1 MPLRF
6 DLAQKSM
13 KQKKVL
19 FIYTHFSSFVKN
31 DFEILSK
38 EFDVTPFCF
47 KAKKGLWP
55 TLKELARQ
63 TAYCLGHIRKFDVV
77 FIWFADQH
85 SLIPVMTAKLTAKRS
100 YLVVGGYDV
109 CRIPS
114 LNYGVF
120 CSRSRGLAAR
130 LSMKYSSFNLAVSDH
145 VERKIRFIVRKN
157 SNIRIYN
164 CIKPEIPA
172 STTHFKRNMVLTVAN
187 IENERTFLL
196 KGIDLFVDTARLIPE
211 ISFCIAGFN
220 KENLEYLIR
229 NFPENVTVLGKQDPA
244 GLADLYEKS
253 LVYCQLSQSESF
265 GIALAEGI
273 YYGCIPLITNQGGM
287 PEVVGDKNQIV
298 SRNAV
303 EIASKIRGIFSGTD
317 MIKENYPFRL
327 NEQFSFNVR
336 AKKIISLISSQ

>member
-1 MPLRF
+1 M
-6 DLAQKSM
+6 SM
-13 KQKKVL
+13 KRKKVL
-19 FIYTHFSSFVKN
+19 FVYTHFSSFVKN

-38 EFDVTPFCF
+38 EFDVTPYRY
-47 KAKKGLWP
+47 KAAKGLWP

-63 TAYCLGHIRKFDVV
+63 TAYCIGQIRKYDII

-85 SLIPVMTAKLTAKRS
+85 SLIPVMTAKLTSKKC
-100 YLVVGGYDV
+100 YLVAGGYDV
-109 CRIPS
+109 CRIHS

-120 CSRSRGLAAR
+120 CSRSRGMAAW
-130 LSMKYSSFNLAVSDH
+130 LSMKFSSFNLAVSDH

-164 CIKPEIPA
+164 GIKPEIPA
-172 STTHFKRNMVLTVAN
+172 SYTNFKRNMVLTVAN
-187 IENERTFLL
+187 IETEKTFLL
-196 KGIDLFVDTARLIPE
+196 KGVDLFVDTARLLPE
-211 ISFCIAGFN
+211 ISFCIAGIN
-220 KENLEYLIR
+220 KENLEYLIK
-229 NFPENVTVLGKQDPA
+229 NFPKNVTVLGKQDPA
-244 GLADLYEKS
+244 GLADLYQKS
-253 LVYCQLSQSESF
+253 LVYCQLSLSESF
-265 GIALAEGI
+265 GVALAEGI

>member
-1 MPLRF
+1 
-6 DLAQKSM
+6 M
-13 KQKKVL
+13 KRKKVL

-38 EFDVTPFCF
+38 EFDVTPYCF

-63 TAYCLGHIRKFDVV
+63 TVYCLGHIRKFDVV

-100 YLVVGGYDV
+100 YLVAGGYDV
-109 CRIPS
+109 CRIPY

-130 LSMKYSSFNLAVSDH
+130 LSMKYSSFNLAVSEH
-145 VERKIRFIVRKN
+145 VKRKIRFIVRKN

-164 CIKPEIPA
+164 CIKPEIQA
-172 STTHFKRNMVLTVAN
+172 SAAHFKRDMVLTVAN
-187 IENERTFLL
+187 IDNERTFLL
-196 KGIDLFVDTARLIPE
+196 KGIDLFVDTARLMPE

-220 KENLEYLIR
+220 KENLDYLIK

-244 GLADLYEKS
+244 GLADLYQKS

-287 PEVVGDKNQIV
+287 PEVVGDKNQLV

-303 EIASKIRGIFSGTD
+303 SIAGRIRHIFSG
-317 MIKENYPFRL
+317 KETFNEQQRKRL
-327 NEQFSFNVR
+327 NDLFAFQER
-336 AKKIISLISSQ
+336 ANQIISLIRQQN